1 MADGGRPLRVLC
13 LEDSPS
19 DAELMGEALTRGGYE
34 LDLDLAEDRAAFERL
49 LVGELYDIILAD
61 FALPGFD
68 AHGALELAKV
78 ACPGTPFIC
87 VSGTIGEEATVELLK
102 HGADDC
108 VLKDR
113 MARLPFAVQRA
124 IDDRAHGQTL
134 TESERRF
141 RSLFENLLNGYA
153 YCRMIYDDAG
163 EAADFVYLDVNPAFE
178 RLTGLKD
185 AVGRPVSEVIP
196 GIRELSPELFEVCG
210 RVARSGIPETIEFDF
225 KSQGKWLF
233 IAVYSTEPSTFIAVF
248 EDISERRQAVEAL
261 QLSAARLRRT
271 VEGTVEAMGATIAAR
286 DPYTAGHEKRV
297 TELAV
302 AIAADMDRDEA
313 AIESVRLAGLVHD
326 VGKLTVPAE
335 ILNKPSLLTP
345 IEFELIKGHA
355 AAAHEILK
363 PIDFEHPVADIVA
376 QHHERQDGS
385 GYPAGLKD
393 DEILPEARIL
403 AVADVVEAMA
413 SHRPYRAALG
423 IEAAL
428 EEVRSGAG
436 TRYEAAAVAAC
447 ERVFAHGF
455 VFTEW

>member
-19 DAELMGEALTRGGYE
+19 DAELMSEALTRGGYE

-163 EAADFVYLDVNPAFE
+163 EAADFVF
-178 RLTGLKD
+178 
-185 AVGRPVSEVIP
+185 
-196 GIRELSPELFEVCG
+196 
-210 RVARSGIPETIEFDF
+210 
-225 KSQGKWLF
+225 
-233 IAVYSTEPSTFIAVF
+233 
-248 EDISERRQAVEAL
+248 
-261 QLSAARLRRT
+261 
-271 VEGTVEAMGATIAAR
+271 
-286 DPYTAGHEKRV
+286 
-297 TELAV
+297 
-302 AIAADMDRDEA
+302 
-313 AIESVRLAGLVHD
+313 
-326 VGKLTVPAE
+326 
-335 ILNKPSLLTP
+335 
-345 IEFELIKGHA
+345 
-355 AAAHEILK
+355 
-363 PIDFEHPVADIVA
+363 
-376 QHHERQDGS
+376 
-385 GYPAGLKD
+385 
-393 DEILPEARIL
+393 
-403 AVADVVEAMA
+403 
-413 SHRPYRAALG
+413 
-423 IEAAL
+423 
-428 EEVRSGAG
+428 
-436 TRYEAAAVAAC
+436 
-447 ERVFAHGF
+447 
-455 VFTEW
+455 

>member
-163 EAADFVYLDVNPAFE
+163 EAADFVCLDVNPAFE
-178 RLTGLKD
+178 RLTGLKY

-233 IAVYSTEPSTFIAVF
+233 IAVYSTAPSTFIAVF
-248 EDISERRQAVEAL
+248 EDISERRQAAEAL

-302 AIAADMDRDEA
+302 AIAAEMDRDEA

-335 ILNKPSLLTP
+335 
-345 IEFELIKGHA
+345 
-355 AAAHEILK
+355 
-363 PIDFEHPVADIVA
+363 IVA

-447 ERVFAHGF
+447 ERVFERGF
-455 VFTEW
+455 VFHDQ

>member
-163 EAADFVYLDVNPAFE
+163 EAVDFVYLDVNPAFE

-233 IAVYSTEPSTFIAVF
+233 IAVF

-271 VEGTVEAMGATIAAR
+271 VEGTVEAMGATIA
-286 DPYTAGHEKRV
+286 TASSV
-297 TELAV
+297 TRFSWPAV
-302 AIAADMDRDEA
+302 YGSRA
-313 AIESVRLAGLVHD
+313 AIVAPIAS
-326 VGKLTVPAE
+326 TVP
-335 ILNKPSLLTP
+335 ST
-345 IEFELIKGHA
+345 
-355 AAAHEILK
+355 
-363 PIDFEHPVADIVA
+363 V
-376 QHHERQDGS
+376 RRS
-385 GYPAGLKD
+385 
-393 DEILPEARIL
+393 
-403 AVADVVEAMA
+403 
-413 SHRPYRAALG
+413 RAALSCS
-423 IEAAL
+423 ASTACR
-428 EEVRSGAG
+428 RSVMSSNTAMNVDGS
-436 TRYEAAAVAAC
+436 VL
-447 ERVFAHGF
+447 
-455 VFTEW
+455 